1 MEAKVVAN
9 TSEGIEFN
17 YKEENEAGTDEHEH
31 EVDDVAGG
39 NGFNPHIWL
48 DHACKASGR
57 QDPRCNG

>member
-39 NGFNPHIWL
+39 NGVNPHIWL
-48 DHACKASGR
+48 DPMLA
-57 QDPRCNG
+57 

>member
-48 DHACKASGR
+48 DPCLQSIR
-57 QDPRCNG
+57 